1 MPAEIE
7 SILWVLGILGACLG
21 VIVVLV
27 IIASKEEE
35 PDPNGAEAYALE
47 QLDAKE
53 LDAKELDVDQLDDED
68 FKDLWEEEDEK
79 E

>member
-1 MPAEIE
+1 MPVEIGNA
-7 SILWVLGILGACLG
+7 LVVMAVLGIFLGLT
-21 VIVVLV
+21 VVMVVLG
-27 IIASKEEE
+27 SREEE

-53 LDAKELDVDQLDDED
+53 LDAKDLDVDQLDDEE
-68 FKDLWEEEDEK
+68 FNDLWEEEDEK